1 MLTYWINFL
10 RSTKEMHYFCS
21 LLIEIFVPLHSNM
34 TPQEYTQLKAF
45 ARQDGVLLALL
56 WIGGFACYILGL
68 SNPMLGLAAMVL
80 ICATP
85 FFAANRL
92 RHFRDYGREGI
103 ISFTRS
109 YAYTVFIFF
118 YAGILLAVA
127 IYLYFTFIDNGFL
140 MGKILETI
148 QSPEGQKIIELY
160 GMTKEIDENIKL
172 IAGMRPID
180 YSLNM
185 LTINIISGFIL
196 GIPIAAIMQ
205 RRTSKSDSLNA
216 KQ

>member
-1 MLTYWINFL
+1 
-10 RSTKEMHYFCS
+10 
-21 LLIEIFVPLHSNM
+21 M